1 MSFNIIFV
9 TFKLLP
15 VRHRALNLGVK
26 TLCCELLEH
35 CLSKTFFR
43 FGKHDFAVQ
52 FEKRYSK
59 YPPPRHTF
67 WSWDGSWL
75 EQKSGFAKELERE
88 RGEAD
93 MCISFPP
100 ESWVQLCGWEWGS
113 CNPTLPVE
121 KMLCQDFFLCE
132 VK

>member
-93 MCISFPP
+93 MCISFPH
-100 ESWVQLCGWEWGS
+100 ESWADQALGS
-113 CNPTLPVE
+113 AVWVGVGEL
-121 KMLCQDFFLCE
+121 
-132 VK
+132 